1 MIILLFPT
9 YKIFSACIWTRTRT
23 PDESDYSEISN
34 LLPYQFRLIQ
44 AKWAELDLNQQS
56 GQSWTWTNR
65 IRRHLIYSQDRY
77 QLRVTCPFSAV
88 HRVLVSCGHCS
99 APTGAKHPADACY
112 ARTVTKWRPGRRD
125 CRTHRPRSLNPMH
138 IPILLRGLSV
148 RKRTRTSTGLPTAFL
163 VQLLYLFGYTHIVPV
178 ERWKVSGGHLV
189 WTDRSEAETS
199 NSQAEAT
206 VSKTA
211 VYSIPPHR
219 HINEKRC
226 HIIAASP

>member
-1 MIILLFPT
+1 MFLILAPVAA
-9 YKIFSACIWTRTRT
+9 IFIVTIYLHFLSL
-23 PDESDYSEISN
+23 YSIKY
-34 LLPYQFRLIQ
+34 PR
-44 AKWAELDLNQQS
+44 W
-56 GQSWTWTNR
+56 G
-65 IRRHLIYSQDRY
+65 
-77 QLRVTCPFSAV
+77 
-88 HRVLVSCGHCS
+88 
-99 APTGAKHPADACY
+99 ADARW
-112 ARTVTKWRPGRRD
+112 ASLSTDRTGRWD

-219 HINEKRC
+219 HINKKDATLLQHLHSLPTKIPPMHLNISGYLSFILHFPLISQCITNIPSSDSDSRLRSEYSLCRYKFLNVFIAFLPFQYLWLDYTTKR
-226 HIIAASP
+226 